1 MGTLLREGPLLVVAM
16 VEQAGQ
22 LAAEGAPLRISPRLV
37 VAIVLVGLALIVW
50 VARSAMAQNTPKD
63 PPTASPRAV
72 TPSPASP
79 STAVGVPLP
88 SAEPLP
94 PVDSAP
100 TRSLVDSRSLFDLD
114 PGSLRF
120 AAGETDDPENYAQ
133 TFVERNRRVAEAQ
146 LKSLKDEAEK
156 LRSRLRKL
164 EAGIRRWEALR
175 TALQENEGAELDGAA
190 GGPNGRASL
199 EPQAPA
205 PTPRRRPQFP
215 TQVVPPS
222 ADAAVRGADPPPSAP
237 SIDPPSSSDPAAP
250 AGRVEPG
257 PARAEE
263 PAPTPASVPAPA
275 RVPR

>member
-1 MGTLLREGPLLVVAM
+1 M

-100 TRSLVDSRSLFDLD
+100 TRSLADSRSLFELD
-114 PGSLRF
+114 PGSLHF

-156 LRSRLRKL
+156 LRAPPQARGGDPAMGGAADGP
-164 EAGIRRWEALR
+164 AGERGCRVGRGRRGTRRASPP
-175 TALQENEGAELDGAA
+175 GASGTGADSQAPSPIPDTNGPAA
-190 GGPNGRASL
+190 GGRGPSGWGPATARAQDRPASLLRFDCAGRA
-199 EPQAPA
+199 
-205 PTPRRRPQFP
+205 
-215 TQVVPPS
+215 
-222 ADAAVRGADPPPSAP
+222 G
-237 SIDPPSSSDPAAP
+237 
-250 AGRVEPG
+250 
-257 PARAEE
+257 
-263 PAPTPASVPAPA
+263 
-275 RVPR
+275 